1 MKHGL
6 RPIIVLMA
14 FSIAMPAV
22 SAQRCDVRATRI
34 WQSDHSKPFT
44 VDAFSSGPDCSN
56 AVVSLVIR
64 SKTGKPEFW
73 FSSPAADLAA
83 FTTINEKPIANSK
96 AMKAA
101 LEQWIGLA
109 TKPILDGFD
118 KLPDWK
124 AGDAGPTQSE
134 FPFRVNDAITRD
146 DYIKWRKS
154 KRALF
159 CFVQGM
165 ESANCLI
172 VNDSGSIIEVGIQS
186 FPG

>member
-1 MKHGL
+1 MKHHL
-6 RPIIVLMA
+6 RSIFMVLA

-22 SAQRCDVRATRI
+22 AAARCDVRATRT
-34 WQSDHSKPFT
+34 WQSDHGKQFT

-109 TKPILDGFD
+109 SKPILDGFD

-124 AGDAGPTQSE
+124 MGDAGPTQSE